1 MKRWIIG
8 MSGAA
13 LLMASAMTQ
22 AQAPKPGIVRAPA
35 AARADPAA
43 ALPGAKTFNELCAGC
58 HGPAGKGDG
67 YKLLGPDPANITAPS
82 TTQNSDAV
90 LLETIHTGRPNMPS
104 WRGRLSDEDSRDVL
118 AYVRTLAK

>member
-1 MKRWIIG
+1 MRKGHVTVFW
-8 MSGAA
+8 A
-13 LLMASAMTQ
+13 LMAIASGVPIWTD
-22 AQAPKPGIVRAPA
+22 
-35 AARADPAA
+35 ARGEGESGKRDIAR
-43 ALPGAKTFNELCAGC
+43 GKTVYVKLCAGC

-67 YKLLGPDPANITAPS
+67 YKLLGPDPANLTAPS